1 MLKHFL
7 SIDDA
12 GDINELIA
20 AAIKIKSGA
29 TIKKHGAGKRI
40 GLIFMNPS
48 LRTRVSSQI
57 AAQNLGMD
65 AIVLNT
71 SADSWQLEYEEGAV
85 MNGQSVEHI
94 KDAAPVLGQYFDVI
108 GVRSFPS
115 LQNKEEDYSEK
126 VLSAFVKYS
135 GVPVISLE
143 SATRHPLQSFAD
155 AITIHE
161 HSIAAAIK
169 KPTVILMWAP
179 HIKPLPQCVA
189 NSFAEWM
196 NNWDAVNFSIAH
208 PPGYELDPQFK
219 GNAPLLYNQQEALEN
234 ADFVYVKNW
243 SSVREY
249 GKILP
254 VADNWMLTN
263 EKLKI
268 TNNAKVMHC
277 LPVRRNVELSDELI
291 DGPDSLITAQ
301 AANRVWSAQTVL
313 SKILKR

>member
-1 MLKHFL
+1 MKQFL
-7 SIDDA
+7 SVADA

-20 AAIKIKSGA
+20 SAIKIKSGA
-29 TIKKHGAGKRI
+29 TIKEQGAGKRI

-71 SADSWQLEYEEGAV
+71 SADSWQLEYEEDAI

-94 KDAAPVLGQYFDVI
+94 NDAAPVLGQYFDII

-115 LQNKEEDYSEK
+115 LQDKDEDYSEK

-143 SATRHPLQSFAD
+143 SATRHPLQSLAD

-161 HSIAAAIK
+161 HSIAGGIK
-169 KPTVILMWAP
+169 QPKVVLLWAP
-179 HIKPLPQCVA
+179 HIKSLPQCVA

-196 NNWDAVNFSIAH
+196 NKWNAVDLTIAH
-208 PPGYELDPQFK
+208 PHGYELDPQFS
-219 GNAPLLYNQQEALEN
+219 GDAPLIYNQREALEN

-254 VADNWMLTN
+254 VSEDWMLTK
-263 EKLKI
+263 EKLAI
-268 TNNAKVMHC
+268 SNHAKVMHC
-277 LPVRRNVELSDELI
+277 LPVRRNVELSDEVI
-291 DGPDSLITAQ
+291 DSSASLITAQ

-313 SKILKR
+313 SQILMH